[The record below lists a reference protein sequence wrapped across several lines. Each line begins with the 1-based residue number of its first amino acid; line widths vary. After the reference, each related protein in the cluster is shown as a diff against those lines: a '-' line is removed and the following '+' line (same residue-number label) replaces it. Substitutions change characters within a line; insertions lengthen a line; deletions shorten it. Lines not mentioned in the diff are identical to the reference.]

1 DELRAACDL
10 THALVGVSLGRLG
23 DRLDPVLRAEITGKL
38 RLRALASE
46 EVFVQAGAPIPGF
59 LVVGA
64 GQLELLSSAGVPSGA
79 VVRAGDFLFPS
90 EVLRAAVAPTAVRAG
105 GDGALVLMCDRRVA
119 HELLVTCPPL
129 LEIFSES
136 S

>member
-1 DELRAACDL
+1 RGTIATVAPLRLVAAAERVRVATWDENDVAAAFDACPWVEDELRAACDL

-59 LVVGA
+59 L
-64 GQLELLSSAGVPSGA
+64 
-79 VVRAGDFLFPS
+79 
-90 EVLRAAVAPTAVRAG
+90 
-105 GDGALVLMCDRRVA
+105 
-119 HELLVTCPPL
+119 
-129 LEIFSES
+129 
-136 S
+136 